1 MTKKKVPITKKPHEI
16 LLDPLLNKGT
26 GFSYEERADLGLHG
40 LLPMHV
46 SSLEEQVERRYANF
60 CQKKTPLA
68 KYSYLASMQDRNE
81 ILYYRFIYEHA
92 EEVLPVVYTPT
103 VGDASLNFSQL
114 YNQNRGIYIPF
125 PLMDQMEQMIDN
137 IPNEEVSTIVVTDGS
152 RILGL
157 GDQGAGGMT
166 IPVGKLSLY
175 TLFGGIHPAKTLP
188 ILLDVG
194 TDNPKLLKDPLYI
207 GWRHERIK
215 GAKYDQFIEAFVQA
229 IKRRYPN
236 VLLQWEDFS
245 KPNAKN
251 ILDRYRNE
259 ICSFNDDIQGTAAVT
274 LAAILSALKVTK
286 SPITDQRIVI
296 LGNGSAGLGIAD
308 LIIDEM
314 MENGISR
321 EEALEKIYIVGRYG
335 VIHKDFENI
344 DPYLK
349 EFAKDYSDIK
359 TYIDPESGHVSLQR
373 ITEEIHPTILIGVC
387 TKPSAFD
394 EKLIRTMAKNCQ
406 RPIIFPLS
414 NPTSKTEAIPEDII
428 NWTDGRAIIATGSPF
443 DPVVYQGKAHQIC
456 QCNNVYIFPGVG
468 LGAIA
473 VAAKTISN
481 HMFSKAAEVLAR
493 YCPKAKDPLA
503 SLFPPVSD
511 LRSICREIAF
521 EVAKV
526 AVRDKNTD
534 LTLTDEEI
542 KTAID
547 TEMWFPEYPIYT
559 RSEELA
565 LT

>member
-1 MTKKKVPITKKPHEI
+1 KPHEI
-16 LLDPLLNKGT
+16 LMDPLLNKGT
-26 GFSYEERADLGLHG
+26 GFSYAEREDLGLHG

-68 KYSYLASMQDRNE
+68 KYSYLASLQDHNE
-81 ILYYRFIYEHA
+81 ILYYRFLYEHA

-166 IPVGKLSLY
+166 IPVGKLALY

-215 GAKYDQFIEAFVQA
+215 GKQYDYFIEAFVKA

-251 ILDRYRNE
+251 ILDRYRDE

-274 LAAILSALKVTK
+274 LAAILSALKVTQ
-286 SPITDQRIVI
+286 SSITDQRIVI

-321 EEALEKIYIVGRYG
+321 QEALDKIYIVGRYG

-349 EFAKDYSDIK
+349 EFAKDYNEIK
-359 TYIDPESGHVSLQR
+359 SYIDPETGYVSLQR
-373 ITEEIHPTILIGVC
+373 ITEEIHPT
-387 TKPSAFD
+387 
-394 EKLIRTMAKNCQ
+394 
-406 RPIIFPLS
+406 
-414 NPTSKTEAIPEDII
+414 
-428 NWTDGRAIIATGSPF
+428 
-443 DPVVYQGKAHQIC
+443 
-456 QCNNVYIFPGVG
+456 
-468 LGAIA
+468 
-473 VAAKTISN
+473 
-481 HMFSKAAEVLAR
+481 
-493 YCPKAKDPLA
+493 
-503 SLFPPVSD
+503 
-511 LRSICREIAF
+511 
-521 EVAKV
+521 
-526 AVRDKNTD
+526 
-534 LTLTDEEI
+534 
-542 KTAID
+542 
-547 TEMWFPEYPIYT
+547 
-559 RSEELA
+559 
-565 LT
+565 

>member
-1 MTKKKVPITKKPHEI
+1 MTKKKIPVSKKPHEI

-26 GFSYEERADLGLHG
+26 GFTHEERTELGLHG
-40 LLPMHV
+40 QLPMHI
-46 SSLEEQVERRYANF
+46 STLEQQVERRYANF
-60 CQKKTPLA
+60 CQKKTPLE
-68 KYSYLASMQDRNE
+68 KYSYLSSMQDRNE
-81 ILYYRFIYEHA
+81 ILYYRFLYEHC
-92 EEVLPVVYTPT
+92 EEVLPTVYTPT
-103 VGDASLNFSQL
+103 VGDASLNFSQI

-125 PLMDQMEQMIDN
+125 PLMDQMDEMIDN
-137 IPNEEVSTIVVTDGS
+137 IPNEEVSAIVVTDGS

-166 IPVGKLSLY
+166 IPVGKLALY
-175 TLFGGIHPAKTLP
+175 TLFGGIHPGKTLP

-207 GWRHERIK
+207 GWRHERIR
-215 GAKYDQFIEAFVQA
+215 GEEYDQFIDKFVKA
-229 IKRRYPN
+229 IKRRFPN
-236 VLLQWEDFS
+236 VLFQWEDFS

-251 ILDRYRNE
+251 LLDRYQEE

-274 LAAILSALKVTK
+274 LAAILSALKVK
-286 SPITDQRIVI
+286 KESINDQRIVI

-308 LIIDEM
+308 LIVDEM
-314 MENGISR
+314 MTNGYSR
-321 EEALEKIYIVGRYG
+321 DEALDRIYIVGRYG

-349 EFAKDYSDIK
+349 GFARRYDEIK
-359 TYIDPESGHVSLQR
+359 SFVDPETGHVSLQR
-373 ITEEIHPTILIGVC
+373 IAEEIHPTVLIGVC

-394 EKLIRTMAKNCQ
+394 EKLVRTMAKTCE

-414 NPTSKTEAIPEDII
+414 NPTSKTEAIPSDLIK
-428 NWTDGRAIIATGSPF
+428 WTDGRAIIATGSPF
-443 DPVVYQGKAHQIC
+443 EPVVHAGKAHQIC

-473 VAAKTISN
+473 VKAKTISN
-481 HMFSKAAEVLAR
+481 HMFSKAAEVLAK
-493 YCPKAKDPLA
+493 YCPMAEDPLA
-503 SLFPPVSD
+503 SLFPPIKD
-511 LRSICREIAF
+511 LRSICREIAI

-526 AVRDKNTD
+526 AVRDRNTELELSEQD
-534 LTLTDEEI
+534 I

-547 TEMWFPEYPIYT
+547 EEMWFPEYPIYT
-559 RSEELA
+559 KAEELA